1 MSDFEDAPSLLS
13 RLIDTEQTG
22 SAEHSVIISER
33 ACALVQVKALGGKRT
48 QLRAGLKKLLG
59 EIAPNKPLHATV
71 TETLTIAAVGPEEFW
86 CLAPGREAEEFN
98 DQVTKAVGQLGAVF
112 QHSDARRVLTLSGT
126 AAETVLSSGCAVDFD
141 ASAFPV
147 PGGCLTVIEMIP
159 VLIVKRDTVPTFDIA
174 VPNSYAESF
183 LDWLLVAAQDFGYR
197 IDQS

>member
-22 SAEHSVIISER
+22 SAEHGVIISER

-59 EIAPNKPLHATV
+59 EVAPNKPLHATV
-71 TETLTIAAVGPEEFW
+71 TERLTIAAVGPDEFW
-86 CLAPGREAEEFN
+86 CIAPGEEAEAFIE
-98 DQVTKAVGQLGAVF
+98 QVTKAVGPMGAVF

-126 AAETVLSSGCAVDFD
+126 AAETVLSSGCSVDFD
-141 ASAFPV
+141 ASVFPV
-147 PGGCLTVIEMIP
+147 PGGCLTVIEMIS
-159 VLIVKRDTVPTFDIA
+159 VLVVKRDTVPTFDIA

-183 LDWLLVAAQDFGYR
+183 LDWLLIVVRDYGYR
-197 IDQS
+197 IQQA

>member
-13 RLIDTEQTG
+13 RLINTEQTG

-33 ACALVQVKALGGKRT
+33 ACALAQVKALGGKRT

-71 TETLTIAAVGPEEFW
+71 TEKLTIAAVGPEEFW
-86 CLAPGREAEEFN
+86 CLAPGQQAEEFN
-98 DQVTKAVGQLGAVF
+98 DQVTKAVGQTGAVF
-112 QHSDARRVLTLSGT
+112 EHSDARRVLTLSGT

-159 VLIVKRDTVPTFDIA
+159 VLVVKRDTVPTFDIA

-183 LDWLLVAAQDFGYR
+183 LDWLLVTVRDYGYR
-197 IDQS
+197 IDQG

>member
-1 MSDFEDAPSLLS
+1 MSEFEDTPSLLS

-22 SAEHSVIISER
+22 SAEHNIIISER
-33 ACALVQVKALGGKRT
+33 DCALVQVKALGGKRT

-59 EIAPNKPLHATV
+59 EVAPNKPLHATV
-71 TETLTIAAVGPEEFW
+71 MEKLTIAAVGPEEFW
-86 CLAPGREAEEFN
+86 CLAPGQEAEAFC
-98 DQVTKAVGQLGAVF
+98 DQVVKAVGQTGAVF
-112 QHSDARRVLTLSGT
+112 QQSDARRVLTLSGA
-126 AAETVLSSGCAVDFD
+126 AAESVLNSGCAVDFD

-183 LDWLLVAAQDFGYR
+183 LDWLLGAAQGYGYR
-197 IDQS
+197 VDQG